1 MIHETAIIDPS
12 AKLAPDVK
20 VGPWTMIGPEVE
32 IGEGTEIASHVVL
45 KGPTRIGKRN
55 KIYQFASVG
64 EEPQVKKYANEPTR
78 LEIGD
83 DNIIRENATIHR
95 GTTQGNSVTRI
106 GNRNYIMAYVH
117 IAHDCTIG
125 NDIIFANNVAL
136 SGHVNV
142 DDFANLGGYA
152 VVHQFCNIGSY
163 SFVAAVA
170 GVGKDVPPYVLVSG
184 QPASV
189 YGLNLVGLKR
199 NGFSEETISR
209 LRKAYNVIYRQG
221 LTVPQAMTELEKML
235 SDCAEVERL
244 ISALNNATR
253 GIVR

>member
-1 MIHETAIIDPS
+1 MIHETAIIDPK
-12 AKLAPDVK
+12 AKLASDVK
-20 VGPWTMIGPEVE
+20 VGAFTIIGPDVE
-32 IGEGTEIASHVVL
+32 IDEGTEISSHVVL
-45 KGPTRIGKRN
+45 KGPTKIGKRN

-64 EEPQVKKYANEPTR
+64 EDPQVKGSSNEPTR

-83 DNIIRENATIHR
+83 DNIIRESATIHR
-95 GTTQGNSVTRI
+95 GTTKAECVTRI

-117 IAHDCTIG
+117 IAHDCKIG

-189 YGLNLVGLKR
+189 YGLNLIGLKR
-199 NGFSEETISR
+199 NGFSEETLSR

-221 LTVPQAMTELEKML
+221 LTVPQAMASLEKML
-235 SDCAEVERL
+235 ADCPEVERL
-244 ISALNNATR
+244 INALNNSTR